1 MKASEIVKKIEE
13 LQKELEDRKYQRK
26 RLASEYEELVKIVKT
41 SGMIFALAI
50 AIFIGFVGPFSY
62 SKKHIVLGGL
72 ARWTNPW
79 AMLVCLISGVLF
91 IWRGFDLLV
100 NSDTNLGNK
109 LAQLVGINNR
119 PAAAVLADLNNDIM
133 KVEVAIQKL
142 EDALYESGD
151 YSNKSEKTYNEVPIK
166 NEKAVAKDKK
176 IDVEDKIKIN
186 EDKEIDKLDEILNF
200 LKELGLDDEDD
211 FESTSEMWEKD
222 TKHHRSH
229 EDN

>member
-1 MKASEIVKKIEE
+1 MASV
-13 LQKELEDRKYQRK
+13 
-26 RLASEYEELVKIVKT
+26 YEELIKIVKT

-166 NEKAVAKDKK
+166 NEKVVAKDK
-176 IDVEDKIKIN
+176 KIN
-186 EDKEIDKLDEILNF
+186 EDKEIDKLDEILNS